1 MGGYNGTL
9 FYGGAGT
16 TTACLRA
23 GVPTIITPVFLDQFD
38 HHAHLVNELGVGIG
52 FHKKQLQKISYVELG
67 DAIRKVAADTSMR
80 DKAKRLSEILSR
92 EDGASC
98 AADEVEAFWKEYCVT
113 GAFNEFFPGQ
123 PVTETSDARNL
134 LIGAVVVAA
143 GIIVSLIFRMDAE
156 FAELFFDVR
165 TK

>member
-1 MGGYNGTL
+1 MTIHH
-9 FYGGAGT
+9 GGAGT

-38 HHAHLVNELGVGIG
+38 HAHLVNELGVGIG

-80 DKAKRLSEILSR
+80 DKAKRLSEILSK

-143 GIIVSLIFRMDAE
+143 GIIVSLIFRMDTE